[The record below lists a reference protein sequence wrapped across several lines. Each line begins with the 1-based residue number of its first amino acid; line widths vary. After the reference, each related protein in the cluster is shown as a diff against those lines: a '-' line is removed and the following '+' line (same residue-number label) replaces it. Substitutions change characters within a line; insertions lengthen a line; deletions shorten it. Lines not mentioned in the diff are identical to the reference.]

1 MRKIIFGLLFILAGA
16 ANALGQSTTVSGN
29 VTDTGSQAWAGG
41 TYQFQFAPNP
51 QFPTGPYTWTGGTLN
66 KVISGTLDGSGNYSV
81 SIPSNTAIS
90 PQGSKWILQ
99 VTPNATSPSFSTP
112 PTTITG
118 GTQTLNAT
126 PPAVTT
132 PPTLFARAYADSEIT
147 GATLGSQYFNV
158 TTLLV
163 RVCTV
168 VTGLTCTTWA
178 NVGSGGG
185 GGGTVTGTGVANQVA
200 FWTATSAIG
209 GNTNLTFDPVSD
221 SLTKTGTITS
231 FDSITAGPGNGNG
244 LQIDGSAG
252 GVTFLFAGET
262 NSTVGIEANA
272 GVTMGALSGGLSL
285 GGPGETFPV
294 IFLGS
299 GSGSA
304 SVTANATASSLTST
318 VPVVFSG
325 CALGGQSDRSVAG
338 TTDTIL
344 AADRCNR
351 VVYTSATAV
360 AVTLPQAGTTGFANS
375 FYFTVSSGGAGQVT
389 ITPTVSTING
399 NATLV
404 LNEGDACRIGPNST
418 GASYAADCAPPQL
431 VAGTGI
437 TLTPAVHSLTI
448 ASSGGGGANTAL
460 SNLAAVAVN
469 TALLPGTTNSIA
481 LGSAGDV
488 WTNLFSTAL
497 NCGIVGTGCVV
508 SLNGATSGTAT
519 LTAPAVAGT
528 ATNAVVSSNNL
539 SAPALVSTVAT
550 GTAPFSVASTTNVAN
565 LNASSLNGATFAAP
579 GAIGGTTPGSGA
591 FTALTASG
599 ETTLSGAGA
608 ASTPSVLLNGTIFT
622 GGSATTT
629 FPNLYLNYGAAVTT
643 FATTGTAFGINLPSA
658 STANFLDFHVN
669 GAVSVFNVT
678 SGGTLNTAGSLNASS
693 GSVTAGAATGF
704 IFGSNAKIVAAA
716 AGHLDAGT
724 TALGALTQF
733 TFGGSDSASFP
744 AFTLSGTNINTTLG
758 SGAAGGTLTAGNIPA
773 MQSCGTTSS
782 CAATAIATTARI
794 VYGSAPLV
802 SGTPSTVTITGISPA
817 FSSSSSYVCSA
828 TDVTAATSN
837 LLSVA
842 NVSGSSFTITGPAT
856 NTNTINYICVGN

>member
-168 VTGLTCTTWA
+168 VTGLSCTTWA

-200 FWTATSAIG
+200 FWTAASAIG
-209 GNTNLTFDPVSD
+209 GNTNLTFDPVA
-221 SLTKTGTITS
+221 LS
-231 FDSITAGPGNGNG
+231 FVANGGASSVSFITAGPTQGNG
-244 LQIDGSAG
+244 LTVTSSGTSITSAESGAVTQISADSGVLLQSSTG
-252 GVTFLFAGET
+252 GV
-262 NSTVGIEANA
+262 
-272 GVTMGALSGGLSL
+272 SL
-285 GGPGETFPV
+285 GIIGEATPLNFV
-294 IFLGS
+294 GS
-299 GSGSA
+299 SSGEGTLS
-304 SVTANATASSLTST
+304 TNATASAITST
-318 VPVVFSG
+318 VPLVFSG

-375 FYFTVSSGGAGQVT
+375 FFYTTSDGGAGAVT
-389 ITPTVSTING
+389 ITPTPPSTING
-399 NATLV
+399 NTTLV

-448 ASSGGGGANTAL
+448 ASTGSGISGLTTGVIPQAGSSTTIVNSSPQLDNGVSTANTLTYAGSGG
-460 SNLAAVAVN
+460 
-469 TALLPGTTNSIA
+469 
-481 LGSAGDV
+481 
-488 WTNLFSTAL
+488 
-497 NCGIVGTGCVV
+497 
-508 SLNGATSGTAT
+508 
-519 LTAPAVAGT
+519 
-528 ATNAVVSSNNL
+528 VSSPRL
-539 SAPALVSTVAT
+539 ISTVAT
-550 GTAPFSVASTTNVAN
+550 GTAPLTVTSTTNVAN
-565 LNASSLNGATFAAP
+565 LNASSLGGATFAAP
-579 GAIGGTTPGSGA
+579 GPIGSTTASTGA
-591 FTALTASG
+591 FT
-599 ETTLSGAGA
+599 TLGATGQGNFSGAGA
-608 ASTPSVLLNGTIFT
+608 ASTASVNFTGTVFT
-622 GGSATTT
+622 GGNGTTT
-629 FPNLYLNYGAAVTT
+629 FPNVYLNYGTAPTT
-643 FATTGTAFGINLPSA
+643 FNTSGTILGINSPSGFA
-658 STANFLDFHVN
+658 GLQIDIHPN
-669 GAVSVFNVT
+669 GAASVFTVS
-678 SGGTLNTAGSLNASS
+678 SGGSVVSATGNITATAGNLAAG
-693 GSVTAGAATGF
+693 GSVTAGAGSGF
-704 IFGSNAKIVAAA
+704 FITSRSK
-716 AGHLDAGT
+716 LQS
-724 TALGALTQF
+724 GADGRFNVTQNSGGAFTRF
-733 TFGGSDSASFP
+733 TFGPETTASP
-744 AFTLSGTNINTTLG
+744 AFTISGTNINTTLG
-758 SGAAGGTLTAGNIPA
+758 DGTAGGTLTAGNLPA
-773 MQSCGTTSS
+773 MSACGTTST
-782 CAATAIATTARI
+782 CANTAISTNAKI
-794 VYGSAPLV
+794 IIGSAPLV
-802 SGTPSTVTITGISPA
+802 TGAPSTVTITGISPA
-817 FSSSSSYVCSA
+817 FTSSTSYVCTIAGQSSA
-828 TDVTAATSN
+828 TTG
-837 LLSVA
+837 LYSVA
-842 NVSGSSFTITGPAT
+842 NVSGSSFTITGPAST
-856 NTNTINYICVGN
+856 TTVVNYICAGN